1 MKLLHITLQRQPAT
15 LTAAIIAALAG
26 MPSAEAAR
34 APDEP
39 QASALV
45 DGPYI
50 CRPVPSEG
58 LRPVVVW
65 IESEVLVVGAMSQVE
80 SLPAWVAA
88 NGAAVWRT
96 PLRAGAGVAHD
107 GGRHTLKLAG
117 RRLDCQRTHE
127 D

>member
-1 MKLLHITLQRQPAT
+1 MKFLHITLHRQLAA
-15 LTAAIIAALAG
+15 LTAAVIAALAG

-50 CRPVPSEG
+50 CRPAPAEG

-80 SLPAWVAA
+80 ALPAWVAA
-88 NGAAVWRT
+88 NGATVWRT

-107 GGRHTLKLAG
+107 GGHHTLKLAG
-117 RRLDCQRTHE
+117 RRLDCERTHE